1 MNNFSY
7 KIVRNITT
15 ISQRGNWAL
24 ELNLISWDGRPATF
38 DLRKWNEDHTK
49 MSKGISL
56 TRDEV
61 KALGKFL
68 IDNQIGRAHV

>member
-1 MNNFSY
+1 MDNFSY

-24 ELNLISWDGRPATF
+24 ELNLGSWDGRPATF

-49 MSKGISL
+49 MNKGISL

-61 KALGKFL
+61 NALGKFL
-68 IDNQIGRAHV
+68 IDNPID

>member
-1 MNNFSY
+1 MSDFSY
-7 KIVRNITT
+7 NIIQNITT
-15 ISQRGNWAL
+15 ISQRGTWSL
-24 ELNLISWDGRPATF
+24 ELNLISWGGRPATF
-38 DLRKWNEDHTK
+38 DLRKWNEDHSR

-68 IDNQIGRAHV
+68 VDNPID

>member
-1 MNNFSY
+1 MNDFSY
-7 KIVRNITT
+7 KIIRNITT

-24 ELNLISWDGRPATF
+24 ELNLVSWDGRPATF
-38 DLRKWNEDHTK
+38 DLRKWNDDHTK

-68 IDNQIGRAHV
+68 IDNPIN

>member
-7 KIVRNITT
+7 KIIRNITT

-68 IDNQIGRAHV
+68 IDNPID

>member
-1 MNNFSY
+1 MSDFSY
-7 KIVRNITT
+7 SIVSHIATF
-15 ISQRGNWAL
+15 SQRGTWAL
-24 ELNLISWDGRPATF
+24 ELNLVSWAGRPATF

-68 IDNQIGRAHV
+68 VDNPID

>member
-1 MNNFSY
+1 MSDFSY
-7 KIVRNITT
+7 KLVSHIAT
-15 ISQRGNWAL
+15 ISQRGSWAL
-24 ELNLISWDGRPATF
+24 ELNLISWAGRTPTF
-38 DLRKWNEDHTK
+38 DLRKWNEDHSK

-68 IDNQIGRAHV
+68 IDNPID

>member
-1 MNNFSY
+1 MNDFAY
-7 KIVRNITT
+7 KIIRNITT

-24 ELNLISWDGRPATF
+24 ELNLVSWDGRPATF

-68 IDNQIGRAHV
+68 IDNPIN

>member
-38 DLRKWNEDHTK
+38 DLRKWNDDHTK

-68 IDNQIGRAHV
+68 IDNPID

>member
-1 MNNFSY
+1 MSDFSY
-7 KIVRNITT
+7 SIVSHIATL
-15 ISQRGNWAL
+15 SQRGIWVL
-24 ELNLISWDGRPATF
+24 ELNLISWAGRPATF

-68 IDNQIGRAHV
+68 VDNPID

>member
-1 MNNFSY
+1 MNDFSY
-7 KIVRNITT
+7 KIIRNITT

-68 IDNQIGRAHV
+68 IDNPIN

>member
-1 MNNFSY
+1 MDNFSY
-7 KIVRNITT
+7 KIIRNITT

-24 ELNLISWDGRPATF
+24 ELNLVSWDGRPATF

-68 IDNQIGRAHV
+68 IDNPID

>member
-1 MNNFSY
+1 MNDFAY
-7 KIVRNITT
+7 KIIRNITT

-68 IDNQIGRAHV
+68 IDNPIN

>member
-1 MNNFSY
+1 MNDFSY
-7 KIVRNITT
+7 KIIRNITT

-68 IDNQIGRAHV
+68 IDNPID

>member
-1 MNNFSY
+1 MSDFSY
-7 KIVRNITT
+7 NIIRNIAT
-15 ISQRGNWAL
+15 ISQRGSWAL
-24 ELNLISWDGRPATF
+24 ELNLISWAGRPATF
-38 DLRKWNEDHTK
+38 DLRKWNEDHSK

-68 IDNQIGRAHV
+68 VDNPID

>member
-1 MNNFSY
+1 MNDFSY
-7 KIVRNITT
+7 SILNHIAT
-15 ISQRGNWAL
+15 ISQRGSWAL
-24 ELNLISWDGRPATF
+24 ELNLISWAGRPATF
-38 DLRKWNEDHTK
+38 DLRKWNEDHSR

-68 IDNQIGRAHV
+68 VDNPID

>member
-7 KIVRNITT
+7 RIVRNITT

-68 IDNQIGRAHV
+68 IDNPID

>member
-1 MNNFSY
+1 MNDFSY
-7 KIVRNITT
+7 KIIRNITT

-38 DLRKWNEDHTK
+38 DLRKWNDDHTK

-61 KALGKFL
+61 KARGKCL
-68 IDNQIGRAHV
+68 IDNPID

>member
-1 MNNFSY
+1 MNDFSY
-7 KIVRNITT
+7 KIIRNITT

-24 ELNLISWDGRPATF
+24 ELNLVSWDGRPATF

-68 IDNQIGRAHV
+68 IDNPIN

>member
-1 MNNFSY
+1 MNDFSY
-7 KIVRNITT
+7 SILNHIAT
-15 ISQRGNWAL
+15 ISQRGSWAL
-24 ELNLISWDGRPATF
+24 ELNLISWAGRPATF
-38 DLRKWNEDHTK
+38 DLRKWNDDHSK

-68 IDNQIGRAHV
+68 VDNPID

>member
-1 MNNFSY
+1 MNDFSY
-7 KIVRNITT
+7 KIIRNITT

-38 DLRKWNEDHTK
+38 DLRKWNEDRTK

-68 IDNQIGRAHV
+68 IDNPIN

>member
-1 MNNFSY
+1 MDNFSY

-24 ELNLISWDGRPATF
+24 ELNLVSWDGRPATF
-38 DLRKWNEDHTK
+38 DLRKWNDDHTK

-68 IDNQIGRAHV
+68 IDNPID

>member
-1 MNNFSY
+1 MNNFAY
-7 KIVRNITT
+7 NIVRNITT

-24 ELNLISWDGRPATF
+24 ELNLVSWDGRPATF

-68 IDNQIGRAHV
+68 IDNPID

>member
-1 MNNFSY
+1 MDNFSY

-49 MSKGISL
+49 MIKGISL

-68 IDNQIGRAHV
+68 IDNPID

>member
-1 MNNFSY
+1 MNDFSY
-7 KIVRNITT
+7 KIIRNITT

-24 ELNLISWDGRPATF
+24 ELNLVSWDGRPATF

-56 TRDEV
+56 PRDEV

-68 IDNQIGRAHV
+68 IDNPID

>member
-1 MNNFSY
+1 MNNFAY
-7 KIVRNITT
+7 NIVRNITT
-15 ISQRGNWAL
+15 LSQRGNWAL
-24 ELNLISWDGRPATF
+24 ELNLVSWDSRPATF

-68 IDNQIGRAHV
+68 IDNPID

>member
-7 KIVRNITT
+7 NIVRNITT

-24 ELNLISWDGRPATF
+24 ELNLVSWGGRPATF

-68 IDNQIGRAHV
+68 IDNPIN

>member
-1 MNNFSY
+1 MDNISY

-24 ELNLISWDGRPATF
+24 ELNLVSWDGRPATF
-38 DLRKWNEDHTK
+38 DLRKWNDDHTK

-68 IDNQIGRAHV
+68 IDNPID

>member
-1 MNNFSY
+1 MSDFSY
-7 KIVRNITT
+7 SIVSHITT
-15 ISQRGNWAL
+15 LSQRGTWAL
-24 ELNLISWDGRPATF
+24 ELNLISWAGRPATF

-68 IDNQIGRAHV
+68 VDNPID

>member
-1 MNNFSY
+1 MNDFSY
-7 KIVRNITT
+7 NIVSHIAT
-15 ISQRGNWAL
+15 ISQRGAWAL
-24 ELNLISWDGRPATF
+24 ELNLISWAGRPATF

-68 IDNQIGRAHV
+68 VDNPID

>member
-1 MNNFSY
+1 MSDFSY
-7 KIVRNITT
+7 NIVSHIAT
-15 ISQRGNWAL
+15 ISQRGSWAL
-24 ELNLISWDGRPATF
+24 ELNLISWAGRTPTF
-38 DLRKWNEDHTK
+38 DLRKWNEDHSK

-68 IDNQIGRAHV
+68 IDNPID